1 MSGHRDAAPG
11 AGARADGWFGLTN
24 PQWVG
29 DDIDLTRP
37 SVSRV
42 YDYYLGGF
50 HNFGADREMA
60 EKAIAG
66 WPDLPLIMKAN
77 RAFLRRGVT
86 YLLEQGVTQFLD
98 IGSGIPTVGN
108 VHEVAQ
114 AVEPAARIVYVDND
128 PVAVAH
134 SRSLLEGNA
143 NAAVLAGDFTQAEDL
158 LSEVDALGLLDR
170 SQPIAV
176 LLNALLHFVPED
188 AKPAELI
195 ATYRDFTPSGSYLQI
210 SHATDELH
218 PTEQIQEHQKL
229 YKRATASMNF
239 RGRAQVES
247 FFEGYELV
255 DPGIVLVAQWRPEE
269 SVTTEA
275 AERIPGWAGV
285 GRKP

>member
-1 MSGHRDAAPG
+1 M
-11 AGARADGWFGLTN
+11 
-24 PQWVG
+24 G

-50 HNFGADREMA
+50 HNFGPDREMA
-60 EKAIAG
+60 QKAIAG
-66 WPDLPLIMKAN
+66 WPDLPMIMKSN

-86 YLLEQGVTQFLD
+86 YLIEQGVRQFLD

-114 AVEPAARIVYVDND
+114 GLAPGTKIVYVDND

-134 SRSLLEGNA
+134 SRSLLEGNTD
-143 NAAVLAGDFTQAEDL
+143 AAVISADFTSPQTVIDQV
-158 LSEVDALGLLDR
+158 SALGLLDLD
-170 SQPIAV
+170 QPIAV
-176 LLNALLHFVPED
+176 LLNALLHFIPEET
-188 AKPAELI
+188 KPGELI
-195 ATYRDFTPSGSYLQI
+195 ATYRDWTPAGSYLMM

-218 PTEQIQEHQKL
+218 PSTQTEEIQAL
-229 YKRATASMNF
+229 YKKATATMNF
-239 RGRAQVES
+239 RSRGEVEA

-255 DPGIVLVAQWRPEE
+255 EPGVCLLARWRP
-269 SVTTEA
+269 TEPVA
-275 AERIPGWAGV
+275 DEKAERIPGWAGI

>member
-1 MSGHRDAAPG
+1 MGGPT
-11 AGARADGWFGLTN
+11 LTN

-29 DDIDLTRP
+29 EDIDLSRP

-50 HNFGADREMA
+50 HNFGPDREMA

-86 YLLEQGVTQFLD
+86 YLIEQGVRQFLD

-108 VHEVAQ
+108 VHQVAQ
-114 AVEPAARIVYVDND
+114 DLAPDAKVVYVDND

-134 SRSLLEGNA
+134 SRSLLEGNT
-143 NAAVLAGDFTQAEDL
+143 NAAVLAGDFTKPGEL
-158 LSEVDALGLLDR
+158 LDEVNGLGLLDPT
-170 SQPIAV
+170 QPTAV
-176 LLNALLHFVPED
+176 LLCALLHFVPDE

-195 ATYRDFTPSGSYLQI
+195 ATYRDWSASGSYLLI
-210 SHATDELH
+210 CHATDELH
-218 PTEQIQEHQKL
+218 PSEQTEGMRDL
-229 YKRATASMNF
+229 YKKATSTMNY
-239 RGRAQVES
+239 RGRGEVEA
-247 FFEGYELV
+247 FFAGYELV
-255 DPGIVLVAQWRPEE
+255 EPGVTLLALWHPEE
-269 SVTTEA
+269 EISA
-275 AERIPGWAGV
+275 KDAERFPGWAGV

>member
-1 MSGHRDAAPG
+1 M
-11 AGARADGWFGLTN
+11 ADGWLGLTN

-29 DDIDLTRP
+29 EDIDLTRP

-42 YDYYLGGF
+42 YDFYLGGF

-60 EKAIAG
+60 EKAISG
-66 WPDLPLIMKAN
+66 WPEIPMIMKAN
-77 RAFLRRGVT
+77 RAFLRRGVS
-86 YLLEQGVTQFLD
+86 YLIDQGVRQFLD

-114 AVEPAARIVYVDND
+114 GLAPDAKIVYVDND

-143 NAAVLAGDFTQAEDL
+143 NAAVLAGDFTKPAEILDGVA
-158 LSEVDALGLLDR
+158 ELGLLDR
-170 SQPIAV
+170 SQPIAL
-176 LLNALLHFVPED
+176 LLNALLHFVPEE
-188 AKPAELI
+188 AKPGELI
-195 ATYRDFTPSGSYLQI
+195 ATYRDWTPPGSYLQI
-210 SHATDELH
+210 CHATDELN
-218 PTEQIQEHQKL
+218 PSEQTEELEGL
-229 YKRATASMNF
+229 YKKATATMNF
-239 RGRAQVES
+239 RRRDEVEA

-255 DPGIVLVAQWRPEE
+255 EPGVSLLAQWHPEE
-269 SVTTEA
+269 EISVEE

>member
-1 MSGHRDAAPG
+1 M
-11 AGARADGWFGLTN
+11 TN

-37 SVSRV
+37 SVSRM

-50 HNFGADREMA
+50 HNFGPDREMA

-66 WPDLPLIMKAN
+66 WPELPQIMRAN

-86 YLLEQGVTQFLD
+86 YLIDQGVRQFLD

-114 AVEPAARIVYVDND
+114 ELAPDAKIVYVDTD

-134 SRSLLEGNA
+134 SKQLLEGNTG
-143 NAAVLAGDFTQAEDL
+143 AAALSGDFTRPAEL
-158 LSEVDALGLLDR
+158 LQEVQQLGLLDP
-170 SQPIAV
+170 QKPTAV
-176 LLNALLHFVPED
+176 LLNALLHFVPDE

-195 ATYRDFTPSGSYLQI
+195 AHYRDWSATGSYLMI
-210 SHATDELH
+210 SHATHELH
-218 PTEQIQEHQKL
+218 PTEQTEGFKQL
-229 YKRATASMNF
+229 YRNATSQMRF
-239 RGRAQVES
+239 RGRDEVAT
-247 FFEGYELV
+247 FFEGYDLV
-255 DPGIVLVAQWRPEE
+255 EPGIELLTRWRPD
-269 SVTTEA
+269 EA
-275 AERIPGWAGV
+275 SSTQDAERFPGWAGV